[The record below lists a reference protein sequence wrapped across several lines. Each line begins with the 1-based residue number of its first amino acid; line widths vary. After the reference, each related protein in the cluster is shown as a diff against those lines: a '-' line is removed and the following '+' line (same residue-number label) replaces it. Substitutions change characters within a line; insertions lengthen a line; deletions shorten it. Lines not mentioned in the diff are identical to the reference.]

1 MHHIAGLFRER
12 DRALQAVDEL
22 NAAGF
27 GPEAVSVIASPT
39 SAGDLA
45 EAAAREAPRP
55 EGGFEDLGSRIGG
68 QADPAFAAAERRTFE
83 ERVAKGDT
91 LVRVVVQA
99 SSTVRRVE
107 EILLRHGA
115 ERVDPGVIRD

>member
-1 MHHIAGLFRER
+1 MHVIAGLFRER
-12 DRALQAVDEL
+12 DRALEAVDDL

-27 GPEAVSVIASPT
+27 GPEAVTVIASPT

-45 EAAAREAPRP
+45 EEAAREVPRP
-55 EGGFEDLGSRIGG
+55 GGGFQDLGSLMGG
-68 QADPAFAAAERRTFE
+68 QADPAFAAAERKTFE
-83 ERVAKGDT
+83 ERVAQGDT

-99 SSTVRRVE
+99 SATVRQVE

-115 ERVDPGVIRD
+115 ERIDPGVIRD